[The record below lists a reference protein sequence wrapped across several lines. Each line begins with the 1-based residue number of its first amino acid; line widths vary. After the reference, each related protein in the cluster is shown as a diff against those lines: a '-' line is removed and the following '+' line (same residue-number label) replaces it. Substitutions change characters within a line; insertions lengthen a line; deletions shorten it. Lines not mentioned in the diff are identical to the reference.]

1 MFKVDQP
8 VVHPAHGVGVIKEIK
23 HQVVLGKEMEY
34 YVIEFP
40 FNDLDRIMVP
50 VASAD
55 SLGLRKVVGKIV
67 IDEMLKIM
75 ADREGNYLDLY
86 EDESFHKRHKE
97 YLDRV
102 QSGDIIEVTKVYK
115 TLYERSKE
123 KDLGLK
129 EKFLMERA
137 EKMLL
142 GEISYASKISFQEAK
157 DMIRAKTN

>member
-55 SLGLRKVVGKIV
+55 SLGLRKVVGKTV

-102 QSGDIIEVTKVYK
+102 QSGDIIEEIGRASCR
-115 TLYERSKE
+115 ERV
-123 KDLGLK
+123 
-129 EKFLMERA
+129 
-137 EKMLL
+137 
-142 GEISYASKISFQEAK
+142 
-157 DMIRAKTN
+157 

>member
-8 VVHPAHGVGVIKEIK
+8 VVHPAHGVGVIKEIRP
-23 HQVVLGKEMEY
+23 QMVLGKEMEY
-34 YVIEFP
+34 YIIEFP
-40 FNDLDRIMVP
+40 FNDLDRIMIP
-50 VASAD
+50 TSSAD
-55 SLGLRKVVGKIV
+55 TLGLRRVVSKKEI
-67 IDEMLKIM
+67 EQMLGIIG
-75 ADREGNYLDLY
+75 DCEGNYLDLY

-102 QSGDIIEVTKVYK
+102 QSGDLLEVAKVYK
-115 TLYERSKE
+115 TLFERARD

-142 GEISYASKISFQEAK
+142 GELSYARKITFEEAK
-157 DMIRAKTN
+157 EVVQTKIN